1 MRTSTKQD
9 AATTMDGKFIKVVGD
24 HLTFTN
30 AKGQEHSFAVSKDVK
45 VTSEGKEIKASE
57 LKAGSTIR
65 MTMCEDDDKKILAI
79 DSGKHIEAISKE

>member
-1 MRTSTKQD
+1 MKTSTKQD

-45 VTSEGKEIKASE
+45 VTSEGKEIKATE

-65 MTMCEDDDKKILAI
+65 MLQWRNPRYELQGPPDFP
-79 DSGKHIEAISKE
+79 